1 MVIGMVNLKQTYAIN
16 VCYVMNRTPSKP
28 HRQITAMWK
37 PWQIY
42 GESKEMM
49 AAKAEGSPKL
59 QVSLGA
65 KSRNHSSEI
74 KQKASKRRGTANA
87 LISIHTLN
95 FSDMSG
101 SFQHGVL
108 EEHGPGAV
116 DEF

>member
-1 MVIGMVNLKQTYAIN
+1 MVIGMVNLKQTCAIN

-28 HRQITAMWK
+28 NRQITAMWK
-37 PWQIY
+37 TWQIN

-49 AAKAEGSPKL
+49 EAKAEGSPKL

-87 LISIHTLN
+87 LRSIHTLY

-108 EEHGPGAV
+108 EEHGPGAIN
-116 DEF
+116 EF